1 MTPPSF
7 QHLHFL
13 VTGGAGYI
21 GSHLVKALKLMGAR
35 ITVLD
40 DLSNG
45 HADAVPCA
53 TLVQASLNNEG
64 VLKQLFTQN
73 QFDAV
78 FHFAS
83 FIQVS
88 ESVSD
93 PLKYYENNISNT
105 LVLLKVM
112 QQHGVQRLVFSST
125 AAIFGLPQSA
135 TIDELHSKQPINP
148 YGNSKKIVEDILLD
162 MDLAYGFKSVCL
174 RYFNAAGADPEGELG
189 ERHNP
194 ETHLIPIVLEAAAGK
209 RPFVSINGN
218 DYDTHDGTCVR
229 DYVHVSD
236 LAQAHLLAYAHMKST
251 GQSHQFNLGNNKGYS
266 ILEVIQSVERV
277 TGKKIPIQYGSR
289 RAGDPAV
296 LVADSSKIKTVLGWQ
311 PVYSELDKI
320 VAHAWAWET
329 RDTPRSV

>member
-45 HADAVPCA
+45 HADAVPGA

-135 TIDELHSKQPINP
+135 AIDELHPKQPINP

-251 GQSHQFNLGNNKGYS
+251 GLSHQFNLGNNKGYS

-277 TGKKIPIQYGSR
+277 TGKKNTHSIRQ
-289 RAGDPAV
+289 
-296 LVADSSKIKTVLGWQ
+296 SKSW
-311 PVYSELDKI
+311 
-320 VAHAWAWET
+320 
-329 RDTPRSV
+329 RSCRVGG